1 MEASVDYDAKN
12 QYALVSIKEQ
22 ITNEVLIDTVKT
34 INNLY
39 IKRNFNKILIDCSKQ
54 IEDHHLLNIYN
65 LIRTFDILFTKHS
78 IKGAFVLPDVK
89 WFVKIID
96 IYGIHSLYKG
106 YDNRIFDNKDKA
118 IAWLNFNS

>member
-65 LIRTFDILFTKHS
+65 LIRTFDILFTKPR
-78 IKGAFVLPDVK
+78 INENELVNKN
-89 WFVKIID
+89 II
-96 IYGIHSLYKG
+96 
-106 YDNRIFDNKDKA
+106 
-118 IAWLNFNS
+118 